1 MKKICLLL
9 IVLTFFIGINFAFA
23 EDVNGTDMK
32 SAEGPSVDG
41 CFMKSTINSK
51 SDVQASSNLNKSD
64 TVKSDDVTK
73 YYKSSTPYRATFTD
87 SNGNALA
94 NKNVKISV
102 KNKVYKLK
110 TDSSGKIKLKLNLKP
125 GNYKVTSSN
134 PVTGYMLT
142 TNFKVLS
149 NIKSSDLTKVYK
161 NKKQFKAKFLKNSGK
176 PLAHKK
182 VKYSLNGKV
191 HSVKTNRNGD
201 IFVSLKNL
209 KKGNY
214 KIKLYHPN
222 GLKKTNKIK
231 VVKSA
236 KTKLVSKDYTFLK
249 SSSKV
254 IKVKLLDQYGYHV
267 SAHIIKASI
276 DGKTYNVKT
285 NGNGIAKI
293 KLKPISKGIYSIK
306 FKFKH
311 KGYYKSSKLTKKVY
325 VIPSKNPDFTV
336 KGTTTFGKGANTPF
350 ELQLTSGGVPLI
362 KKTVTFKVD
371 DKSYKCISDYD
382 GMVSLPIDLEIGNYT
397 IHYSVKKDSLIN
409 SKSSKSDITVKPR
422 DNTSITWIGNTS
434 VYQGLRNYWVLL
446 KDSANNT
453 LCGKTVK
460 LTVKSTVYSSITN
473 ASGIAVFDAITPA
486 GIYNVSFSFEGDN
499 DYEDISNYTQINAT
513 YKVINGYGYWLKR
526 EQFESVSFDN
536 LRHLAQTGVTD
547 IFLNS
552 DSVEAFGKDRIES
565 WIANVTE
572 MGMKVHLWFTVFY
585 SKGTWTKAIN
595 NGKINYE
602 YFSKKINELR
612 QLCQIKGVA
621 GINLDYIRFNYNAYK
636 TPGSTNAINEFV
648 KMATAAIRDVNEEL
662 IISCDIIAK
671 FDKGQFYY
679 GQDYAFISK
688 YMDVI
693 MPMVYKGNAGKSTSW
708 VTSTTKWYVER
719 SSGAIVW
726 AGLQTYKSDSNL
738 AFLSIKE
745 LTGDAKAA
753 MNGGASGLVLFR
765 WGLTNFI
772 EFDGLK

>member
-1 MKKICLLL
+1 MIIMKKIYLFL
-9 IVLTFFIGINFAFA
+9 IVLTFFICINFAFA
-23 EDVNGTDMK
+23 GEVNCTDL
-32 SAEGPSVDG
+32 ESVDEIPL
-41 CFMKSTINSK
+41 KSTPNST
-51 SDVQASSNLNKSD
+51 SEVLESSSSHESD
-64 TVKSDDVTK
+64 TIKSGDVAK
-73 YYKSSTPYRATFTD
+73 YYKSSTPYKATFTD
-87 SNGNALA
+87 SEGNALA

-110 TDSSGKIKLKLNLKP
+110 TDNNGKVKLKLNLKP
-125 GNYKVTSSN
+125 GNYKVIASN
-134 PVTGYMLT
+134 PVTGYKLT

-161 NKKQFKAKFLKNSGK
+161 NKKQFKAKFLKSNGK
-176 PLAHKK
+176 ALAHKK
-182 VKYSLNGKV
+182 VKYNLNGKM
-191 HSVKTNRNGD
+191 HAVKTNRNGD
-201 IFVSLKNL
+201 IFVSLKKL
-209 KKGNY
+209 KKGSY

-236 KTKLVSKDYTFLK
+236 KTKLVSNDYTFLK

-254 IKVKLLDQYGYHV
+254 IKVRLLDQYGYHV
-267 SAHIIKASI
+267 SGQLIKASVN
-276 DGKTYNVKT
+276 GKTYKVKT

-293 KLKPISKGIYSIK
+293 KLKPMNNGVYSIK

-325 VIPSKNPDFTV
+325 VIPSKNPSFTV
-336 KGTTTFGKGANTPF
+336 KSTTTFGKGANTPF
-350 ELQLTSGGVPLI
+350 KLQLTSGNVPLI

-371 DKSYKCISDYD
+371 NKSYRCISDYE

-397 IHYSVKKDSLIN
+397 IHYSVNKDSLIN

-422 DNTSITWIGNTS
+422 INTSITWLSNTS
-434 VYQGLRNYWVLL
+434 VYQGLRNYQVLL
-446 KDSANNT
+446 KDFANNT
-453 LCGKTVK
+453 LSGKTVK

-473 ASGIAVFDAITPA
+473 SSGIAVFDAITPA
-486 GIYNVSFSFEGDN
+486 GIYNVSFSFSGDN
-499 DYEDISNYTQINAT
+499 DYEDISNNTQINAT

-526 EQFESVSFDN
+526 EQFESVTFDN
-536 LRHLAQTGVTD
+536 LRHLAETGVTD

-552 DSVEAFGKDRIES
+552 DSVAAFGKDRIES
-565 WIANVTE
+565 WIANVTD
-572 MGMKVHLWFTVFY
+572 MGMRVHFWFTVFY
-585 SKGTWTKAIN
+585 SKDVWTKAIS

-636 TPGSTNAINEFV
+636 IPGSTNAINKFV

-662 IISCDIIAK
+662 IISSDIIAK
-671 FDKGQFYY
+671 FDKGQYFY

-719 SSGAIVW
+719 SNGAIVW

-738 AFLSIKE
+738 ALLSMKE

-753 MNGGASGLVLFR
+753 INGGASGLVLFR

-772 EFDGLK
+772 DFDGLK